1 MAPER
6 KGSLKTSSD
15 VFQGLYKGADILLLR
30 YLFPKPE
37 DISLEA
43 LIPMKERDSIPR
55 PSSIA
60 ELESSTDAKA
70 SASRRTPVPMFN
82 SIFSALL
89 YCFVGLAMGFMN
101 KAVLMQWP
109 YSNSLL
115 MLQMAASVVIV
126 YSLGC
131 VGLIEVKPF
140 DWNSARSLSGVV
152 FFYNA
157 NVAFALAAVE
167 ALSIPVYHVLKRL
180 TPVMVLCAKYLI
192 GDGSPPLEVCM
203 SVLAVVSGCF
213 LAGAGDLSFDA
224 RGYLWAIV
232 SCMLQTAYLI
242 LVERS
247 GSQKGFTTNDLLVY
261 NGVMSFPV
269 LAGLTLITGEAQR
282 SIPRLFELSYGPDSL
297 GFAILFVVSLGV
309 GVLLNY
315 SLFFCTISNSALT
328 TTIVG
333 TLRSVLGTT
342 IGFFVLGGVKA
353 TPLIVAGSSV
363 NTVGGVW
370 YTYAKYKAKNA
381 QQAERAEQ
389 VKAHSSPRMSED
401 QV

>member
-1 MAPER
+1 
-6 KGSLKTSSD
+6 
-15 VFQGLYKGADILLLR
+15 
-30 YLFPKPE
+30 
-37 DISLEA
+37 
-43 LIPMKERDSIPR
+43 
-55 PSSIA
+55 
-60 ELESSTDAKA
+60 
-70 SASRRTPVPMFN
+70 MFN
-82 SIFSALL
+82 SIFSAIL
-89 YCFVGLAMGFMN
+89 YCFVGLAMGFIN

-126 YSLGC
+126 YTLGC
-131 VGLIEVKPF
+131 LGLIEIRPF
-140 DWNSARSLSGVV
+140 EWSSARSLSGVV

-180 TPVMVLCAKYLI
+180 TPVMVLCAKFLI
-192 GDGSPPLEVCM
+192 GDGSPPLEVCL

-269 LAGLTLITGEAQR
+269 LAVLTLITGEAQT
-282 SIPRLFELSYGPDSL
+282 SIPRLIELSSGPDSL
-297 GFAILFVVSLGV
+297 GFAILFVVSLAV

-328 TTIVG
+328 TTIIG

-370 YTYAKYKAKNA
+370 YTYAKYKTKNA
-381 QQAERAEQ
+381 QQAERVEQ
-389 VKAHSSPRMSED
+389 AKAHTSPRMPQEE
-401 QV
+401 V